1 MSQAIARNV
10 RAELARRRLT
20 QEQVGAEI
28 GLTQKAMSRRL
39 TGEVEFSGS
48 ELQKLAEVLGTPVAT
63 LYGEVSA

>member
-1 MSQAIARNV
+1 MSQVIVENV

-20 QEQVGAEI
+20 QEQVGVEI

-48 ELQKLAEVLGTPVAT
+48 ELQKLAEFLGTPVAT
-63 LYGEVSA
+63 LYGEIPA